1 MEGLSIY
8 ASPNKVVTN
17 KENTPSPKQLAWRK
31 RVNLLWRIKGI
42 YFPIGSTPLTQEE
55 KEKLSH
61 ASTLISEVVRDFT
74 VNSVALGL
82 NAVNRCFY
90 CGKPAVFI
98 GRLGH
103 YVCEKHKD
111 IYNEAVHTETIY

>member
-1 MEGLSIY
+1 MEELSIY
-8 ASPNKVVTN
+8 AVPNKTVTN
-17 KENTPSPKQLAWRK
+17 KKNTPSPKQLAWRK

-55 KEKLSH
+55 KEKLSQ

-74 VNSVALGL
+74 VNSVALGF

-90 CGKPAVFI
+90 CGKPAISISV
-98 GRLGH
+98 LGH
-103 YVCEKHKD
+103 YICEKHKD
-111 IYNEAVHTETIY
+111 L